1 LLGLKAAKG
10 FLLVREVR
18 KDGVKIGKSQDLL
31 SAIAQIDGPQV
42 RIVFPRREN
51 GPNQLSN
58 SRAIEIRHVAKIQQD
73 ALPPVPKKISQK
85 FVDRLAFNQRKS
97 SADVD
102 NRDVS
107 YLSGTSAETQFT
119 LLGLSSCI
127 FYRMPRR
134 FLNAE

>member
-1 LLGLKAAKG
+1 LLGLKAAEG

-18 KDGVKIGKSQDLL
+18 KDGVQVGKSQDFL
-31 SAIAQIDGPQV
+31 SASAQIDGPQV
-42 RIVFPRREN
+42 RIIFSRREN
-51 GPNQLSN
+51 GPNQLPN

-73 ALPPVPKKISQK
+73 ALPPVSKKIHEK

-107 YLSGTSAETQFT
+107 YLPGTGTETQFT
-119 LLGLSSCI
+119 LLVVSSCI
-127 FYRMPRR
+127 FYRMTRR

>member
-1 LLGLKAAKG
+1 
-10 FLLVREVR
+10 
-18 KDGVKIGKSQDLL
+18 VKVSQSQNLL

-42 RIVFPRREN
+42 RIIFPRREN

-58 SRAIEIRHVAKIQQD
+58 SRAVKIRHVAKIQED
-73 ALPPVPKKISQK
+73 ALPPVSKKIPEK

-102 NRDVS
+102 NRDVA
-107 YLSGTSAETQFT
+107 YLPGTSTEAQFT

>member
-18 KDGVKIGKSQDLL
+18 KDRVKIGKSQNFL
-31 SAIAQIDGPQV
+31 SASAQVDGPQV
-42 RIVFPRREN
+42 RIIFSRREN

-73 ALPPVPKKISQK
+73 ALPPVSKKIPEK

-107 YLSGTSAETQFT
+107 YLPGTSTETQFT